1 MSIKVSG
8 TLKWYL
14 TTGSHIVKKVESK
27 QNITLED
34 ATILALRQ
42 ELFEGKAEDDFRVEI
57 AFNAN
62 FAGGALL

>member
-14 TTGSHIVKKVESK
+14 TTGSQIVKKVESK

-42 ELFEGKAEDDFRVEI
+42 ELFEGKPEDDFLQSCKD
-57 AFNAN
+57 NP
-62 FAGGALL
+62 